1 MPSPRHLT
9 APGRPPLVALCLLFF
24 AAAASASG
32 ASFLDTVSTPLQDI
46 SCNMESVQ
54 AANDQQLHAVLQ
66 ELAATPFFRL
76 INVNMDGKCPY
87 WGGPEAEE
95 PACASPVAEPSA
107 PPLCS
112 LGADPPA
119 DPFGSSAFGAPGGFS
134 SAPAMSSPVDATI
147 TPEED
152 AALAAA
158 ETHED
163 CSNEALPTFWLDMC
177 SNIPTNASDYVNL
190 QLNQES
196 YTGYNGSHVWAAIYQ
211 ENCLSRTGGHDD
223 NICFEERVLYRLFSG
238 MHAATNTHVAR
249 FYHAPSKRKNRTN
262 WEPELSYYQRQF
274 DQHPE
279 RIKNLH
285 FAFVVL
291 LRAVRRASP
300 FLASY
305 DYTLGA
311 GMASKAGS
319 SLEGQDKGLSS
330 TKLVQRLL
338 DSAILRSCSA
348 VFDAFDESVR
358 QQHTA
363 AQQHSTTAAAAQQ
376 QLCHPTLSHPP

>member
-1 MPSPRHLT
+1 
-9 APGRPPLVALCLLFF
+9 
-24 AAAASASG
+24 
-32 ASFLDTVSTPLQDI
+32 
-46 SCNMESVQ
+46 MESVQ

-95 PACASPVAEPSA
+95 PACARRRAEPSA

-119 DPFGSSAFGAPGGFS
+119 DPFGSSAFAPGGFS

-274 DQHPE
+274 DHHPE

-363 AQQHSTTAAAAQQ
+363 AQQHSSTAAALPSQ
-376 QLCHPTLSHPP
+376 TLTP

>member
-1 MPSPRHLT
+1 MTS
-9 APGRPPLVALCLLFF
+9 
-24 AAAASASG
+24 
-32 ASFLDTVSTPLQDI
+32 
-46 SCNMESVQ
+46 SCTRCCR
-54 AANDQQLHAVLQ
+54 AF
-66 ELAATPFFRL
+66 AATPFFRL
-76 INVNMDGKCPY
+76 INVNMDGKRPY
-87 WGGPEAEE
+87 WGGPRRRAGVRV
-95 PACASPVAEPSA
+95 AAAEPSA

-211 ENCLSRTGGHDD
+211 ENCLSRGHDD
-223 NICFEERVLYRLFSG
+223 NICFEERVLYRLFSEC
-238 MHAATNTHVAR
+238 MR
-249 FYHAPSKRKNRTN
+249 RRTRTSRGSTTRRRSGRTGRTGSRSSRTTSASSTTT
-262 WEPELSYYQRQF
+262 LSAL
-274 DQHPE
+274 
-279 RIKNLH
+279 KNLH

-291 LRAVRRASP
+291 LRGVARVAL

-319 SLEGQDKGLSS
+319 SLEGQDKRASHQRSS
-330 TKLVQRLL
+330 RPEVTRLC
-338 DSAILRSCSA
+338 DPPIM
-348 VFDAFDESVR
+348 
-358 QQHTA
+358 
-363 AQQHSTTAAAAQQ
+363 
-376 QLCHPTLSHPP
+376 LCCI